1 MPYFAPFDITLKK
14 GETSMNLVQPD
25 LLLVC
30 DSENKNKQDRYSG
43 IPTLVIEI
51 LSHSS
56 ARMDLVRKLDL
67 YMQTGVREYWIVN
80 YFNRE
85 VIVYLFKDNNIQNFR
100 TYSKESVVES
110 FTFSGFTADM
120 KEIFE

>member
-1 MPYFAPFDITLKK
+1 
-14 GETSMNLVQPD
+14 MNLVQPD

-30 DSENKNKQDRYSG
+30 DSENKNEQDRYTG

-56 ARMDLVRKLDL
+56 TRMDLVRKLDL
-67 YMQTGVREYWIVN
+67 YMQTGVSEYWIVN

-85 VIVYLFKDNNIQNFR
+85 VIVYQFKENTIQDFK
-100 TYSKESVVES
+100 TYSKEGVVES
-110 FTFSGFTADM
+110 FAFKGFNSDM
-120 KEIFE
+120 REIFE